1 MNVSFGPETGSSP
14 APTVAEKNVTPVA
27 AAPAA
32 PQVPAVVNQNTALA
46 PAGFILGDKLP
57 TQKEIILPRLN
68 IVQNI
73 GDLKDAF
80 SPGSLVYDKKVEIY
94 TPPIIRNG
102 KIEREGTPPVSLV
115 VLGFYPTRY
124 VEKIEGGGQGM
135 IVDTE
140 AAVRSNGGTL
150 DYKEWEQNKK
160 NGMRRFEYLA
170 EAMIAIKRPESF
182 ENDGLVFTFEVG
194 KEQYALGLW
203 GLKGTAYTVA
213 KRAFFTP
220 RLIGCLK
227 KGGYPSFNFAVTTK
241 LEQKN
246 GKEYWVPVCLPTDP
260 TSETFLEFARSILS
274 A

>member
-1 MNVSFGPETGSSP
+1 MIVSFGPESGVSP
-14 APTVAEKNVTPVA
+14 APVVTEKNVTGA
-27 AAPAA
+27 AAIPAN
-32 PQVPAVVNQNTALA
+32 PQVPAVVNHNTAVA
-46 PAGFILGDKLP
+46 PGGFVLGDKLP
-57 TQKEIILPRLN
+57 TQREIILPRLN
-68 IVQNI
+68 LVQNI

-80 SPGSLVYDKKVEIY
+80 SPGSLVYDKKVELY
-94 TPPIIRNG
+94 TPPVIRGG
-102 KIEREGTPPVSLV
+102 KIERPGSEPVSLV
-115 VLGFYPTRY
+115 VLGFYDTRY

-140 AAVRSNGGTL
+140 AAVRQNGGTL
-150 DYKEWEQNKK
+150 DYKEWEQNK
-160 NGMRRFEYLA
+160 GSMRRFEYLA
-170 EAMIAIKRPESF
+170 EAMIAIKRPASF
-182 ENDGLVFTFEVG
+182 ENDGRVFTFDVG
-194 KEQYALGLW
+194 ADQYALALW

-227 KGGYPSFNFAVTTK
+227 KGGYPSFNFAVTSK

-246 GKEYWVPVCLPTDP
+246 GKEYWVPVCLPTEP